1 MSLSL
6 RAKFLMLSA
15 VVQALVVGLLI
26 WNGLRLMNHAV
37 NGNAERVA
45 KEYAITLN
53 LSLSPYATRGRL
65 PELNN
70 YLTEMLSDPDD
81 SFLRYLTIL
90 DDHEQPII
98 AVGKRDEPLPPMLRQ
113 GSTDFKGARTLISG
127 AMLHARAPLL
137 LADNRIGSINF
148 GLSTKDLRQARDEV
162 LMQSCI
168 IALFGFALGV
178 LMFYVFTH
186 GIGRR
191 LQALTGESQQ
201 MALGDYS
208 KALPVH
214 GDDEIAIFTRALNA
228 MSAALRERIA
238 QLEQSQRKLSESEAR
253 FKTLFDMAP
262 LPLTVTN
269 YDGRIVAANR
279 AVAKTFGQEA
289 MNLIGKR
296 GDEVPF
302 WASNIERERIWN
314 IYRAQ
319 GAVQGA
325 IAGVLLRDGS
335 VGSVAIW
342 SSSLTQDGNDAI
354 MWALLDLTE
363 ELNAKRELKDL
374 NVSLESRVRE
384 RSAALERANA
394 ELHTTLTTL
403 RHTQHE
409 LLSSE
414 KMASLGSL
422 VAGIAHELNTPIGNS
437 LLASTALR
445 DRVQD
450 FEHQVA
456 AGALRRSQ
464 LTAHLEEVCTASQLI
479 SGSLH
484 KAAELISSFKQIAV
498 DQTNDQ
504 RRAFDLLSAVQ
515 DTIATYMPRL
525 RRVPCEVRLQIPA
538 GLMLDSYPGSL
549 YQILNNLI
557 NNALSHAFEQRQR
570 GATLTV
576 RAGLQDGDLIA
587 LDFSDNGSGMGE
599 DVLRRVFDPFFT
611 TKMGQGGTGL
621 GMNIVYNIVT
631 GVLGGRISIDSAPG
645 AGTTIHL
652 LLPRVA
658 PQRESKQVSV
668 ASTA

>member
-1 MSLSL
+1 
-6 RAKFLMLSA
+6 MLSA

-37 NGNAERVA
+37 NSNAERVA
-45 KEYAITLN
+45 QEYAVTLN

-90 DDHEQPII
+90 DEHDSPII
-98 AVGKRDEPLPPMLRQ
+98 AVGKRDQPLPPQLRQ
-113 GSTDFKGARTLISG
+113 TGTNFKGARTLIDG
-127 AMLHARAPLL
+127 ATLHARAPLL

-162 LMQSCI
+162 LMQSCV

-178 LMFYVFTH
+178 LMFYIFTH

-214 GDDEIAIFTRALNA
+214 GDDEIAIFTRTLNT

-238 QLEQSQRKLSESEAR
+238 QLEQSQRRLSESEAR

-262 LPLTVTN
+262 LPLSVSDH
-269 YDGRIVAANR
+269 DGRIVATNR
-279 AVAKTFGQEA
+279 ALRHTFGSA
-289 MNLIGKR
+289 ADNIIGKR
-296 GDEVPF
+296 SDEVPF
-302 WASNIERERIWN
+302 WASAVERERIWQ
-314 IYRAQ
+314 IYREQ

-325 IAGVLLRDGS
+325 IAGVQLPDGS

-354 MWALLDLTE
+354 IWALLDLTE

-384 RSAALERANA
+384 RSAALERANG
-394 ELHTTLTTL
+394 ELNATLQTL

-437 LLASTALR
+437 LLASTALH
-445 DRVQD
+445 DRVLD
-450 FEHQVA
+450 FEQQVS
-456 AGALRRSQ
+456 AGTLRRSQ
-464 LTAHLEEVCTASQLI
+464 LAAHLDEVCTASTLI

-504 RRAFDLLSAVQ
+504 RRAFDLLAAVQ

-525 RRVPCEVRLQIPA
+525 RRVPCEVTLQIPA
-538 GLMLDSYPGSL
+538 GLVLDSYPGGL

-557 NNALSHAFEQRQR
+557 NNALTHAFERRQ
-570 GATLTV
+570 GAAITV
-576 RAGLQDGDLIA
+576 SAKRLEGDIIA
-587 LDFSDNGSGMGE
+587 LAFSDNGSGMGD
-599 DVLRRVFDPFFT
+599 DVLKRVFDPFFT

-631 GVLGGRISIDSAPG
+631 GVLGGRISIDSTLG
-645 AGTTIHL
+645 AGTTIRM
-652 LLPRVA
+652 LLPRAA
-658 PQRESKQVSV
+658 PQRENK
-668 ASTA
+668 

>member
-37 NGNAERVA
+37 NSNAERVA
-45 KEYAITLN
+45 QEYAVTLN

-90 DDHEQPII
+90 DEHDSPII
-98 AVGKRDEPLPPMLRQ
+98 AVGKRDQPLPPQLRQ
-113 GSTDFKGARTLISG
+113 PGANFKGARTLIDG
-127 AMLHARAPLL
+127 ATLHARAPLL

-162 LMQSCI
+162 LVQSCV

-178 LMFYVFTH
+178 LMFYIFTY

-214 GDDEIAIFTRALNA
+214 GDDEIAIFTRTLNT

-238 QLEQSQRKLSESEAR
+238 QLEQSQRRLSESEAR

-262 LPLTVTN
+262 LPLTVS
-269 YDGRIVAANR
+269 DREGRIVAANR
-279 AVAKTFGQEA
+279 AVRHTFGSA
-289 MNLIGKR
+289 AASIIGKR
-296 GDEVPF
+296 SSEVPF
-302 WASNIERERIWN
+302 WASAVERERIWR
-314 IYRAQ
+314 IYREE

-325 IAGVLLRDGS
+325 IAGVLLPDGS

-342 SSSLTQDGNDAI
+342 SSSLTQDGSDVI
-354 MWALLDLTE
+354 IWALLDLTE

-384 RSAALERANA
+384 RSAALERANG
-394 ELHTTLTTL
+394 ELNATLQTL

-437 LLASTALR
+437 LLASTALH
-445 DRVQD
+445 DRVLD
-450 FEHQVA
+450 FEQQVS
-456 AGALRRSQ
+456 AGNLRRSQ
-464 LTAHLEEVCTASQLI
+464 LTAHLDEVCTASTLI

-484 KAAELISSFKQIAV
+484 KAAELIASFKQIAV

-504 RRAFDLLSAVQ
+504 RRAFDLLAAVQ

-525 RRVPCEVRLQIPA
+525 RRVPCEVTLQIPA
-538 GLMLDSYPGSL
+538 GLVLDSYPGGL

-557 NNALSHAFEQRQR
+557 TNALTHAFEQRQ
-570 GATLTV
+570 GAAITV
-576 RAGLQDGDLIA
+576 SAERLEGDSIA
-587 LDFSDNGSGMGE
+587 LAFSDNGSGMSD
-599 DVLRRVFDPFFT
+599 DVLKRVFDPFFT

-631 GVLGGRISIDSAPG
+631 GVLGGRISIDSSLG
-645 AGTTIHL
+645 AGTTIRM

-658 PQRESKQVSV
+658 PQRENK
-668 ASTA
+668 

>member
-1 MSLSL
+1 
-6 RAKFLMLSA
+6 MLSA

-37 NGNAERVA
+37 NSNAERVA
-45 KEYAITLN
+45 QEYAVTLN
-53 LSLSPYATRGRL
+53 LSLGPYATRGRL

-90 DDHEQPII
+90 DEHDSPII
-98 AVGKRDEPLPPMLRQ
+98 AVGKRDQPLPPQLRQ
-113 GSTDFKGARTLISG
+113 PGANFKGARTLIDG
-127 AMLHARAPLL
+127 ATLHARAPLL

-162 LMQSCI
+162 LVQSCV

-178 LMFYVFTH
+178 LMFYIFTY

-214 GDDEIAIFTRALNA
+214 GDDEIAIFTRTLNT

-238 QLEQSQRKLSESEAR
+238 QLEQSQRRLSESEAR

-262 LPLTVTN
+262 LPLTVS
-269 YDGRIVAANR
+269 DREGRIVAANR
-279 AVAKTFGQEA
+279 AVRHTFGSA
-289 MNLIGKR
+289 ADNIVGKR
-296 GDEVPF
+296 SSEVPF
-302 WASNIERERIWN
+302 WASAVERERIWQ
-314 IYRAQ
+314 IYRTE

-325 IAGVLLRDGS
+325 IAGVLLPDGS

-342 SSSLTQDGNDAI
+342 SSSLTQDGSDVI
-354 MWALLDLTE
+354 IWALLDLTE

-384 RSAALERANA
+384 RSAALERANG
-394 ELHTTLTTL
+394 ELHTTLQTL

-437 LLASTALR
+437 LLASTALH
-445 DRVQD
+445 DRVLD
-450 FEHQVA
+450 FEQQVS
-456 AGALRRSQ
+456 AGNLRRSQ
-464 LTAHLEEVCTASQLI
+464 LTTHLDEVCTASTLI

-504 RRAFDLLSAVQ
+504 RRAFDLLAAVQ

-525 RRVPCEVRLQIPA
+525 RRVPCEVTLQIPA
-538 GLMLDSYPGSL
+538 GLVLDSYPGGL

-557 NNALSHAFEQRQR
+557 TNALTHAFEQRQ
-570 GATLTV
+570 GAAITV
-576 RAGLQDGDLIA
+576 SAERLEGDSIA
-587 LDFSDNGSGMGE
+587 LAFSDNGSGMSD
-599 DVLRRVFDPFFT
+599 DVLKRVFDPFFT

-631 GVLGGRISIDSAPG
+631 GVLGGRISIDSSLG
-645 AGTTIHL
+645 AGTTIRM

-658 PQRESKQVSV
+658 PQRENK
-668 ASTA
+668 

>member
-1 MSLSL
+1 
-6 RAKFLMLSA
+6 MLSA

-26 WNGLRLMNHAV
+26 WNGMRLMNHAV
-37 NGNAERVA
+37 NSNAERVA
-45 KEYAITLN
+45 QEYAVTLN
-53 LSLSPYATRGRL
+53 LSLGPYATRGRL

-90 DDHEQPII
+90 DEHDSPII
-98 AVGKRDEPLPPMLRQ
+98 AVGKRDQPLPPQLRQ
-113 GSTDFKGARTLISG
+113 PGANFKGARTLIDG
-127 AMLHARAPLL
+127 ATLHARAPLL

-162 LMQSCI
+162 LVQSCV

-178 LMFYVFTH
+178 LMFYIFTY

-214 GDDEIAIFTRALNA
+214 GDDEIAIFTRTLNT

-238 QLEQSQRKLSESEAR
+238 QLEQSQRRLSESEAR

-262 LPLTVTN
+262 LPLTVS
-269 YDGRIVAANR
+269 DREGRIVAANR
-279 AVAKTFGQEA
+279 AVRHTFGSA
-289 MNLIGKR
+289 ADNIVGKR
-296 GDEVPF
+296 SSEVPF
-302 WASNIERERIWN
+302 WASAIERERIWQ
-314 IYRAQ
+314 IYRTE

-325 IAGVLLRDGS
+325 IAGVLLPDGS

-342 SSSLTQDGNDAI
+342 SSSLTQDGSDVI
-354 MWALLDLTE
+354 IWALLDLTE

-384 RSAALERANA
+384 RSAALERANG
-394 ELHTTLTTL
+394 ELNATLQTL

-437 LLASTALR
+437 LLASTALH
-445 DRVQD
+445 DRVLD
-450 FEHQVA
+450 FEQQVS
-456 AGALRRSQ
+456 AGNLRRSQ
-464 LTAHLEEVCTASQLI
+464 LTAHLDEVCTASTLI

-504 RRAFDLLSAVQ
+504 RRAFDLLAAVQ

-525 RRVPCEVRLQIPA
+525 RRVPCEVTLQIPA
-538 GLMLDSYPGSL
+538 GLVLDSYPGGL

-557 NNALSHAFEQRQR
+557 TNALTHAFEQRQ
-570 GATLTV
+570 GAAITV
-576 RAGLQDGDLIA
+576 SAERLEGDSIA
-587 LDFSDNGSGMGE
+587 LAFSDNGSGMSD
-599 DVLRRVFDPFFT
+599 DVLKRVFDPFFT

-631 GVLGGRISIDSAPG
+631 GVLGGRISIDSSLG
-645 AGTTIHL
+645 AGTTIRM

-658 PQRESKQVSV
+658 PQRENK
-668 ASTA
+668 

>member
-1 MSLSL
+1 VNVLSLSL

-26 WNGLRLMNHAV
+26 WNSLRLMNHAV
-37 NGNAERVA
+37 NTNAERVA
-45 KEYAITLN
+45 QEYAVTLN
-53 LSLSPYATRGRL
+53 LSLSPYATRGSL
-65 PELNN
+65 PELNS
-70 YLTEMLSDPDD
+70 YLAEMLADPDD

-90 DDHEQPII
+90 DQNGSPII
-98 AVGKRDEPLPPMLRQ
+98 AVGKRDEPLPAVLQQ
-113 GSTDFKGARTLISG
+113 GGGTSVKGVRTLISG
-127 AMLHARAPLL
+127 ATLHARSPLL

-148 GLSTKDLRQARDEV
+148 GLTTKDLKQARDEV
-162 LMQSCI
+162 LVQGSV

-178 LMFYVFTH
+178 LMFYIFSH

-191 LQALTGESQQ
+191 LQALTGESEQIAQ
-201 MALGDYS
+201 GDYS

-214 GDDEIAIFTRALNA
+214 GDDEIAVFTRTLNA

-238 QLEQSQRKLSESEAR
+238 QLEQSQQRLSESEAR
-253 FKTLFDMAP
+253 FKTLFDVAP
-262 LPLTVTN
+262 LPLTVT
-269 YDGRIVAANR
+269 DREGRIVAVNR
-279 AVAKTFGQEA
+279 AVAHTFGRVA
-289 MNLIGKR
+289 ANLVGKR
-296 GDEVPF
+296 SDEVPF
-302 WASNIERERIWN
+302 WASNIERQRIWQM
-314 IYRAQ
+314 YQQQ

-325 IAGVLLRDGS
+325 IAGVLLPDGS

-342 SSSLTQDGNDAI
+342 SSSLTLDGNSAI
-354 MWALLDLTE
+354 IWALLDLTE

-394 ELHTTLTTL
+394 DLSAALDTLQ
-403 RHTQHE
+403 HTQHE
-409 LLSSE
+409 LLASE

-437 LLASTALR
+437 LLASTSLR
-445 DRVQD
+445 DRVQE
-450 FEHQVA
+450 FERQVA
-456 AGALRRSQ
+456 DGALRRSQ
-464 LTAHLEEVCTASQLI
+464 LTAHLEEVRLASDLI

-504 RRAFDLLSAVQ
+504 RRSFDLLAAVQ

-525 RRVPCEVRLQIPA
+525 RRVPCEVALSIPA
-538 GLMLDSYPGSL
+538 GLMLDSYPGGL

-557 NNALSHAFEQRQR
+557 NNALSHAFEQR
-570 GATLTV
+570 
-576 RAGLQDGDLIA
+576 RAGTITVHAALTADDLID
-587 LDFSDNGSGMGE
+587 LQFIDDGCGMTE
-599 DVLRRVFDPFFT
+599 EVQRRVFDPFFT

-645 AGTTIHL
+645 AGTAVRL
-652 LLPRVA
+652 LIPRVA
-658 PQRESKQVSV
+658 PQR
-668 ASTA
+668 T

>member
-1 MSLSL
+1 
-6 RAKFLMLSA
+6 MLSA

-37 NGNAERVA
+37 NSNAERVA

-70 YLTEMLSDPDD
+70 YLAEMLSDPDD

-98 AVGKRDEPLPPMLRQ
+98 AVGKRNEPLPAMLRQ
-113 GSTDFKGARTLISG
+113 GSADFKGTRTLISG

-137 LADNRIGSINF
+137 LADNHIGSINF

-162 LMQSCI
+162 LMQSCG
-168 IALFGFALGV
+168 IALLGFALGV

-262 LPLTVTN
+262 LPLTVS
-269 YDGRIVAANR
+269 DRAGRIVATNR
-279 AVAKTFGQEA
+279 ALTQTFGKPA
-289 MNLIGKR
+289 ANLIGKR
-296 GDEVPF
+296 SDEVPF
-302 WASNIERERIWN
+302 WASPIERERIWR
-314 IYRAQ
+314 IYHEE

-325 IAGVLLRDGS
+325 VAGVLLPNGT

-342 SSSLTQDGNDAI
+342 SSSLDGNDAI
-354 MWALLDLTE
+354 IWALLDLTE

-394 ELHTTLTTL
+394 ELNATLTTL

-456 AGALRRSQ
+456 QGALRRSQ
-464 LTAHLEEVCTASQLI
+464 LTAHLEEVSTASALI
-479 SGSLH
+479 ASSLH

-504 RRAFDLLSAVQ
+504 RRAFDLLLAVQ

-538 GLMLDSYPGSL
+538 GLVLDSYPGGL

-557 NNALSHAFEQRQR
+557 NNALSHAFEQRQ
-570 GATLTV
+570 GAAALTV
-576 RAGLQDGDLIA
+576 RAERQDGDLIA
-587 LDFSDNGSGMGE
+587 LDFSDNGSGMSE
-599 DVLRRVFDPFFT
+599 DVLKRVFDPFFT

-631 GVLGGRISIDSAPG
+631 GVLGGRISVDSSPG

-658 PQRESKQVSV
+658 PQREGKQVNV
-668 ASTA
+668 ASAA

>member
-1 MSLSL
+1 
-6 RAKFLMLSA
+6 MLSA

-37 NGNAERVA
+37 NSNAERVA
-45 KEYAITLN
+45 QEYAVTLN
-53 LSLSPYATRGRL
+53 LSLGPYATRGRL

-90 DDHEQPII
+90 DEHDSPII
-98 AVGKRDEPLPPMLRQ
+98 AVGKRDQPLPPQLRQ
-113 GSTDFKGARTLISG
+113 PGANFKGARTLIDG
-127 AMLHARAPLL
+127 ATLHARAPLL

-162 LMQSCI
+162 LVQSCV

-178 LMFYVFTH
+178 LMFYIFTY

-214 GDDEIAIFTRALNA
+214 GDDEIAIFTRTLNT

-238 QLEQSQRKLSESEAR
+238 QLEQSQRRLSESEAR

-262 LPLTVTN
+262 LPLTVS
-269 YDGRIVAANR
+269 DREGRIVAANR
-279 AVAKTFGQEA
+279 AVRHTFGSA
-289 MNLIGKR
+289 ADNIVGKR
-296 GDEVPF
+296 SSEVPF
-302 WASNIERERIWN
+302 WASAVERERIWQ
-314 IYRAQ
+314 IYRTE

-325 IAGVLLRDGS
+325 IAGVLLPDGS

-342 SSSLTQDGNDAI
+342 SSSLTQDGSDVI
-354 MWALLDLTE
+354 IWALLDLTE

-384 RSAALERANA
+384 RSAALERANG
-394 ELHTTLTTL
+394 ELNATLQTL

-437 LLASTALR
+437 LLASTALH
-445 DRVQD
+445 DRVLD
-450 FEHQVA
+450 FEQQVS
-456 AGALRRSQ
+456 AGNLRRSQ
-464 LTAHLEEVCTASQLI
+464 LTAHLDEVCTASTLI

-484 KAAELISSFKQIAV
+484 KAAELIASFKQIAV

-504 RRAFDLLSAVQ
+504 RRAFDLLAAVQ

-525 RRVPCEVRLQIPA
+525 RRVPCEVTLQIPA
-538 GLMLDSYPGSL
+538 GLVLDSYPGGL

-557 NNALSHAFEQRQR
+557 TNALTHAFEQRQ
-570 GATLTV
+570 GAAITV
-576 RAGLQDGDLIA
+576 SAERLEGDSIA
-587 LDFSDNGSGMGE
+587 LAFSDNGSGMSD
-599 DVLRRVFDPFFT
+599 DVLKRVFDPFFT

-631 GVLGGRISIDSAPG
+631 GVLGGRISIDSALG
-645 AGTTIHL
+645 AGTTIRM

-658 PQRESKQVSV
+658 PQRENK
-668 ASTA
+668 